1 MREGMDAKS
10 VTIEGY
16 KHTILEKN
24 RPTSAVPASKNPTQ
38 KQIEAQYHNSSDYEQ
53 MPMYTN
59 LGSVPNL
66 SNTKKPRTANSAGYH
81 RSKQ

>member
-38 KQIEAQYHNSSDYEQ
+38 KQIEAQYHNSSDY
-53 MPMYTN
+53 
-59 LGSVPNL
+59 
-66 SNTKKPRTANSAGYH
+66 
-81 RSKQ
+81 